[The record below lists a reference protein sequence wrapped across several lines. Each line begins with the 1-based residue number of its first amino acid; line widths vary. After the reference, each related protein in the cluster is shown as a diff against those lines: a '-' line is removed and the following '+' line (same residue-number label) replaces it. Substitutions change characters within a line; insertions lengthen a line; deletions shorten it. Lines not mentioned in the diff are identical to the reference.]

1 MINPFT
7 TIADELKGEVIER
20 WLNSKAIENAP
31 SGWDIVQYNDEWNI
45 YTIGKV
51 KELGRVAGFR
61 IEIEGIDLNALLSS
75 NTAIEMF
82 EDEWIKKT
90 KDLDEVYLGLVLDY
104 ISSLG
109 LQPEDFIKI
118 TK

>member
-1 MINPFT
+1 MTRLFKTNSIYRNKFT
-7 TIADELKGEVIER
+7 R
-20 WLNSKAIENAP
+20 P
-31 SGWDIVQYNDEWNI
+31 
-45 YTIGKV
+45 
-51 KELGRVAGFR
+51 
-61 IEIEGIDLNALLSS
+61 LNALLSS
-75 NTAIEMF
+75 NTATEMF

-90 KDLDEVYLGLVLDY
+90 KDIDEVYVGLVFDY